1 MGRLMT
7 PYTNAILAACLT
19 LALICVIVGAWIS
32 PPLYGV
38 AALAAILSGYGLIIH
53 KLHLER

>member
-1 MGRLMT
+1 MT
-7 PYTNAILAACLT
+7 PYANAILAACLI
-19 LALICVIVGAWIS
+19 LALAGVVIGAWIS

>member
-1 MGRLMT
+1 MT
-7 PYTNAILAACLT
+7 PYTNAILAACLI
-19 LALICVIVGAWIS
+19 LALAGVVIGAWIS

>member
-1 MGRLMT
+1 MNA
-7 PYTNAILAACLT
+7 YTNAILAACLI
-19 LALICVIVGAWIS
+19 LALAGVIVGAWIS

-38 AALAAILSGYGLIIH
+38 ASLAAILSGYGLIIH

>member
-1 MGRLMT
+1 MT

-19 LALICVIVGAWIS
+19 IALICVIIGAWIS
-32 PPLYGV
+32 PPLWGV
-38 AALAAILSGYGLIIH
+38 ASLAAVLTVCGLIFH